1 MKNDKDDKDERKRG
15 FKQNPMGIITDRIIE
30 KGFAIVKSNYVEHF
44 VTKQHSARLVSMTTD
59 NNTALDVSTRDACF
73 SCSLISCHFC
83 LFDPQSNISK

>member
-44 VTKQHSARLVSMTTD
+44 VTKQHFSPFPQDFEAGLDFPKHGRVSSF
-59 NNTALDVSTRDACF
+59 VWVRF
-73 SCSLISCHFC
+73 
-83 LFDPQSNISK
+83 

>member
-44 VTKQHSARLVSMTTD
+44 VTKQHFSPLSPRKW
-59 NNTALDVSTRDACF
+59 ALT
-73 SCSLISCHFC
+73 
-83 LFDPQSNISK
+83 